1 MFEKIN
7 QDSKRKFAL
16 VLLLLAFTFASI
28 THLVHWFQV
37 DTFGLNRIRSGI
49 MAIFSFVYLVLLY
62 KKQTRLDSS
71 MLQYLAIVRLNM
83 ILATLI
89 NIFIVQDFDGL
100 TLVEFYSPFTAL
112 SFLWMTVV
120 LIFVP
125 YRKLMPFFLWGSMPV
140 SILIVIYL
148 VLHPNELNTGRGIKL
163 FIANIFFAVAY
174 IFISLFYASLQ
185 QKFRQLT
192 EERIN
197 YYSKIITT
205 QNIRQA
211 AIEETFT
218 SLHNGPLQSLA
229 LLSREI
235 KSERLSLAQITDRL
249 DELNTEIRR
258 TGQSLTET
266 IADLS
271 DECDDSNPSI
281 GKETLQ
287 LGSGVTIDLYSPL
300 HRILYEI
307 YGATITRPL
316 PYFKSIRVK
325 IRSFDSIDSG
335 YVSLEQKREIGFWLE
350 EALCNAGKYAKE
362 VTRLAVT
369 GCYCNGRYILTV
381 EDNGQGLQQN
391 QRSGQG
397 TAQGLAL
404 ASKLGGEFTR
414 ESVTT
419 GGVKCQLAWPLDSE
433 ILSES

>member
-1 MFEKIN
+1 MFGKTN
-7 QDSKRKFAL
+7 QDSKRQLAL
-16 VLLLLAFTFASI
+16 LTLLLTFLVASSSHI
-28 THLVHWFQV
+28 NSWYRGDRFIYLIGT
-37 DTFGLNRIRSGI
+37 GI
-49 MAIFSFVYLVLLY
+49 VVIVSFVYLVLLY
-62 KKQTRLDSS
+62 KKRIRTDSF
-71 MLQYLAIVRLNM
+71 MFHYLAITRLIV
-83 ILATLI
+83 ILTTVI
-89 NIFIVQDFDGL
+89 NIFVAHNSGL
-100 TLVEFYSPFTAL
+100 TLVKIYPSVTIF

-120 LIFVP
+120 VIFVP
-125 YRKLMPFFLWGSMPV
+125 YQKLISFLICGSMPL
-140 SILIVIYL
+140 SIPIILYL
-148 VLHPNELNTGRGIKL
+148 LLHPDELKTIRGFDL
-163 FIANIFFAVAY
+163 FIAHGIVTPIYVFV
-174 IFISLFYASLQ
+174 SLFYASLQ
-185 QKFRQLT
+185 QNFKQLT
-192 EERIN
+192 EERLN

-211 AIEETFT
+211 AIKETFT

-235 KSERLSLAQITDRL
+235 KSERLSVDKITDRL

-258 TGQSLTET
+258 TGRSLTET

-271 DECDDSNPSI
+271 DESNPSI
-281 GKETLQ
+281 RKETLQ

-300 HRILYEI
+300 HCILHEI

-316 PYFKSIRVK
+316 PYFNSIKVK

-335 YVSLEQKREIGFWLE
+335 YLSLEQKREIGFWLE
-350 EALCNAGKYAKE
+350 EALCNVGKYAKE
-362 VTRLAVT
+362 VTRLVVT

-397 TAQGLAL
+397 TAQSLAL

-414 ESVTT
+414 ESITT

>member
-1 MFEKIN
+1 MFEKTN

-16 VLLLLAFTFASI
+16 VLLLLGVIFASI

-71 MLQYLAIVRLNM
+71 MLQYLVIIRLNM

-89 NIFIVQDFDGL
+89 NIFIVRDFDGL
-100 TLVEFYSPFTAL
+100 TLVEFYSPFTAF

-125 YRKLMPFFLWGSMPV
+125 YQKLMPFFLWGSMPV

-148 VLHPNELNTGRGIKL
+148 VLHPNELNTGRGTKL
-163 FIANIFFAVAY
+163 FIANIFFTVTY

-185 QKFRQLT
+185 QNFKQLT
-192 EERIN
+192 EERLN
-197 YYSKIITT
+197 YYSKIIRT

-211 AIEETFT
+211 AIKETLT

-229 LLSREI
+229 LLNREI
-235 KSERLSLAQITDRL
+235 KSKRLSLAQITDRL

-258 TGQSLTET
+258 TSQILTEE
-266 IADLS
+266 IVDLS
-271 DECDDSNPSI
+271 DESNPSTR
-281 GKETLQ
+281 KETLQ

-300 HRILYEI
+300 HSILYEI

-316 PYFKSIRVK
+316 PYFNSIKVK
-325 IRSFDSIDSG
+325 IRRFDSIDSG
-335 YVSLEQKREIGFWLE
+335 YLSLEQKREIGFWLE

-362 VTRLAVT
+362 VTRLVVT
-369 GCYCNGRYILTV
+369 GCYSNGRYILTV
-381 EDNGQGLQQN
+381 EDNGQSLQKN

-397 TAQGLAL
+397 TAQSLAL
-404 ASKLGGEFTR
+404 ASKLGGEFIR